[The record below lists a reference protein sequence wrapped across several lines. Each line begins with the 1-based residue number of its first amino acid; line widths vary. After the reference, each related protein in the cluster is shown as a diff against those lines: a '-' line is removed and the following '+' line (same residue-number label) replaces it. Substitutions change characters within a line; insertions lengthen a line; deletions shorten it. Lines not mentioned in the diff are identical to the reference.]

1 MAGVNLLQLVQ
12 VVLVFIILLEMQKI
26 STYTQTLTTGTW
38 SGGMSSAHWLVKW
51 AQTTNGWGVTE
62 GGSSG
67 SPLFDNNKR
76 VIGTLTGGNSDCS
89 NQSTATD
96 YYGKF
101 SKHWDA
107 NGTSNDKNCNH
118 G

>member
-1 MAGVNLLQLVQ
+1 M
-12 VVLVFIILLEMQKI
+12 
-26 STYTQTLTTGTW
+26 TTSSC
-38 SGGMSSAHWLVKW
+38 SGGMSSAHCVVRC

-67 SPLFDNNKR
+67 SPIYDNNKR
-76 VIGTLTGGNSDCS
+76 VVGTLTGGNSDS
-89 NQSTATD
+89 SKQSTARE
-96 YYGKF
+96 YYGKL

-107 NGTSNDKNCNH
+107 NGTTNDKKLQQWLDPLGTNTTKID